1 MVSKPWAGKAVVV
14 IASGPSLT
22 ADDCALIEAA
32 GIPTIAVNS
41 SWKMARFAGAVYA
54 GDACWWDAYGHEV
67 DIPAEKW
74 TCSRQA
80 AAKHRINHHAAYGGY
95 NSGMRAIQF
104 AIERGASRIILIG
117 FDCSLANG
125 IHWHG
130 PHELTK
136 NPDAAKVRKWHGQ
149 FKTVATLA
157 KTKKCEVINCSRY
170 TELTCFPVR
179 DLESV
184 LAEHHDSHM
193 AVEG

>member
-1 MVSKPWAGKAVVV
+1 MDSNRWKGQAVAI

-22 ADDCALIEAA
+22 QSDCDLVRAA
-32 GIPTIAVNS
+32 GLSTIAVNS
-41 SWKMARFAGAVYA
+41 SWKMAPFCDVLYA
-54 GDACWWDAYGHEV
+54 GDLCWWEAYGAEV
-67 DIPAEKW
+67 DIPAERW
-74 TCSRQA
+74 TRSRQA
-80 AAKHRINHHAAYGGY
+80 AAVYRIRHHAGHGAY
-95 NSGMRAIQF
+95 NSGMGAIQF
-104 AIERGASRIILIG
+104 AVECGAGRVVLLG
-117 FDCSLANG
+117 FDCSLNNG

-136 NPDAAKVRKWHGQ
+136 NPDAAKVKRWSGQ
-149 FKTVATLA
+149 FKTVAALA
-157 KTKKCEVINCSRY
+157 KLRRCEVINCSRH